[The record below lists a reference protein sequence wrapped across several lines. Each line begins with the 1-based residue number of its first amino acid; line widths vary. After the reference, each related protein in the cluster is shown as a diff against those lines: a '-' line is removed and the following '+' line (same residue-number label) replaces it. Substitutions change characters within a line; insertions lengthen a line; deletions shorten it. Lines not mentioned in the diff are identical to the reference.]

1 MKAEETTMA
10 IQRMCTDCTAGM
22 IQDTFWITRLMGVCP
37 SHSANACR
45 VIASRLPDFSPLYY
59 GARRRDPQ
67 GD

>member
-45 VIASRLPDFSPLYY
+45 VIASRLPDFSPV
-59 GARRRDPQ
+59 
-67 GD
+67 